1 MGIEIR
7 RIVDGEEW
15 KVHDLLVSDYY
26 CDSEPI
32 ADFHLDG
39 GNINVGGFDGG
50 ELVGLRC
57 TRFSGLLP
65 PV

>member
-39 GNINVGGFDGG
+39 GNINVLFFHK
-50 ELVGLRC
+50 EPLAFRN
-57 TRFSGLLP
+57 
-65 PV
+65 